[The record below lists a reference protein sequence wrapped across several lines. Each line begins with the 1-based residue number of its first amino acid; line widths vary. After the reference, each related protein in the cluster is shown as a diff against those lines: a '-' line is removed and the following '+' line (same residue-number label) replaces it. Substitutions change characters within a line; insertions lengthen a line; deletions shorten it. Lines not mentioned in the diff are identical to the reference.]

1 MTLGPPSSSSKV
13 YFRAQI
19 CHCPTAGCSIGKEVV
34 HDRTLVALGGGGE
47 DATLPLLQLVEDGWD
62 AADAV
67 PLSFVGSMCALVA
80 ALASPSTFA
89 VVGDD
94 VPISQS
100 RPEGGEGSYCGVPP
114 CRGRFAPSLLLIYM

>member
-1 MTLGPPSSSSKV
+1 MSASIPKDPLFAKGGKVRRCRYCSSSRMSWARDGRRV
-13 YFRAQI
+13 
-19 CHCPTAGCSIGKEVV
+19 VV
-34 HDRTLVALGGGGE
+34 H
-47 DATLPLLQLVEDGWD
+47 
-62 AADAV
+62 
-67 PLSFVGSMCALVA
+67 VGSMCAPVA